1 MNPRK
6 PRTPAARPA
15 APAGRP
21 DHAVPPPD
29 AAGHQPGLDSPTA
42 AAAGSGVRATSGKVT
57 ALSGPAAGQAAA
69 SGSAESPQPGRPT
82 RPADRSRPH
91 GAGAPASAAGK
102 DAAGKAAAGI
112 SAAAS
117 TPRRGAAAGLV
128 ARWRRQGPEPS
139 RPPRDGADDSTVV
152 SFPEPA
158 RRKTRRRL
166 LIAAG
171 TVVVLLAVLM
181 SVIFLSP
188 ALAVKTITVEGA
200 DLTDSATLSQA
211 LEPLKGTP
219 LARVGEREV
228 AAQVDHFPAVESVEV
243 VAKPPSELH
252 VRIIE
257 RTPVA
262 VLKDGK
268 KFVLIDESGKALA
281 SVRKRSA
288 AKLPL
293 IDGAKA
299 AEDPDVFASITGVLG
314 ALQPEVLKQLDHAS
328 ARSVDSVELQLTN
341 GQKVLWGNAGQQ
353 ELKATVLQALLQAK
367 GVKGKASVI
376 DVSTPTR
383 PVTR

>member
-6 PRTPAARPA
+6 PRTPAARPG

-21 DHAVPPPD
+21 DHAAPAPD
-29 AAGHQPGLDSPTA
+29 AAGRQPGPDSPTA
-42 AAAGSGVRATSGKVT
+42 AAAGSGVRVTSGKVT

-69 SGSAESPQPGRPT
+69 PGSAESPQPGRST
-82 RPADRSRPH
+82 RPADRPRPFEH
-91 GAGAPASAAGK
+91 GTGAPAS
-102 DAAGKAAAGI
+102 AAGKAAAGI

-128 ARWRRQGPEPS
+128 ARWRRQGAEPS
-139 RPPRDGADDSTVV
+139 RPPRDGAGDSTVV

>member
-1 MNPRK
+1 M
-6 PRTPAARPA
+6 TALPAPASGQAATSGTAEIPKQARSTRPA
-15 APAGRP
+15 AGI
-21 DHAVPPPD
+21 
-29 AAGHQPGLDSPTA
+29 
-42 AAAGSGVRATSGKVT
+42 
-57 ALSGPAAGQAAA
+57 
-69 SGSAESPQPGRPT
+69 
-82 RPADRSRPH
+82 RPH
-91 GAGAPASAAGK
+91 GTAAPASAAGK
-102 DAAGKAAAGI
+102 SAAGK
-112 SAAAS
+112 SVPAS
-117 TPRRGAAAGLV
+117 TPRRGAAADLL
-128 ARWRRQGPEPS
+128 ARWRGLRPGPSQPSDAAEP
-139 RPPRDGADDSTVV
+139 DTTVV
-152 SFPEPA
+152 SFPEPP

-171 TVVVLLAVLM
+171 TVVVLIAVLM

-200 DLTDSATLSQA
+200 DLTDSATLSEA
-211 LEPLKGTP
+211 LEPLKGIP

-281 SVRKRSA
+281 SVRKRSE

-328 ARSVDSVELQLTN
+328 ARSVDSVELQLAN

-353 ELKATVLQALLQAK
+353 ELKATVLQALLEAK

>member
-1 MNPRK
+1 M
-6 PRTPAARPA
+6 
-15 APAGRP
+15 AGALERWR
-21 DHAVPPPD
+21 
-29 AAGHQPGLDSPTA
+29 GHK
-42 AAAGSGVRATSGKVT
+42 AGSSQ
-57 ALSGPAAGQAAA
+57 LPGPG
-69 SGSAESPQPGRPT
+69 GS
-82 RPADRSRPH
+82 
-91 GAGAPASAAGK
+91 
-102 DAAGKAAAGI
+102 
-112 SAAAS
+112 
-117 TPRRGAAAGLV
+117 
-128 ARWRRQGPEPS
+128 
-139 RPPRDGADDSTVV
+139 DSTVV

-171 TVVVLLAVLM
+171 TVVVLLAVMM

-188 ALAVKTITVEGA
+188 ALAVKTITVEGTK
-200 DLTDSATLSQA
+200 LTDSAALSEA
-211 LEPLKGTP
+211 LEPLKGIP

-228 AAQVDHFPAVESVEV
+228 AGHVDHLPAVESVEV

-257 RTPVA
+257 HTPVA

-281 SVRKRSA
+281 SVRKRSE

-293 IDGAKA
+293 IDGDKA

-314 ALQPEVLKQLDHAS
+314 ALSPEVLKQLDHAS
-328 ARSVDSVELQLTN
+328 ARSVDSVELQLSN

>member
-1 MNPRK
+1 M
-6 PRTPAARPA
+6 
-15 APAGRP
+15 
-21 DHAVPPPD
+21 
-29 AAGHQPGLDSPTA
+29 
-42 AAAGSGVRATSGKVT
+42 
-57 ALSGPAAGQAAA
+57 
-69 SGSAESPQPGRPT
+69 
-82 RPADRSRPH
+82 
-91 GAGAPASAAGK
+91 
-102 DAAGKAAAGI
+102 
-112 SAAAS
+112 
-117 TPRRGAAAGLV
+117 
-128 ARWRRQGPEPS
+128 ARWRRQGPGPS
-139 RPPRDGADDSTVV
+139 HPSGTGGDDGTVV

-200 DLTDSATLSQA
+200 DLTDSATLSEA
-211 LEPLKGTP
+211 LEPLKGIP

>member
-1 MNPRK
+1 M
-6 PRTPAARPA
+6 
-15 APAGRP
+15 
-21 DHAVPPPD
+21 
-29 AAGHQPGLDSPTA
+29 
-42 AAAGSGVRATSGKVT
+42 
-57 ALSGPAAGQAAA
+57 
-69 SGSAESPQPGRPT
+69 
-82 RPADRSRPH
+82 
-91 GAGAPASAAGK
+91 
-102 DAAGKAAAGI
+102 
-112 SAAAS
+112 
-117 TPRRGAAAGLV
+117 PRRGAAAGLL
-128 ARWRRQGPEPS
+128 ARWRRQQPEPS
-139 RPPRDGADDSTVV
+139 HASPAGRRDTTVV
-152 SFPEPA
+152 SFPEPP

-171 TVVVLLAVLM
+171 TVVVLLAVM
-181 SVIFLSP
+181 TSVIFLSP
-188 ALAVKTITVEGA
+188 ALAVKTITVDGA
-200 DLTDSATLSQA
+200 ELTDSGTLSEA
-211 LEPLKGTP
+211 LEPLKGIP

-228 AAQVDHFPAVESVEV
+228 AAHVDHFPAVESVEV

-281 SVRKRSA
+281 SVRKRSE

-293 IDGAKA
+293 IDGANA
-299 AEDPDVFASITGVLG
+299 AEDSDVFASITGVLG
-314 ALQPEVLKQLDHAS
+314 ALQPEVLKQLEHAS